1 MSSICA
7 VTFFSNDNGD
17 SFFSHMGKYRPSL
30 FGSLTQPER
39 GSQVPGL
46 VVDDDIPKG
55 TAPRQRE
62 ITWDFFKMLGIGEHE
77 KPHVFHI
84 LPYENVGFSWFLHVS
99 PHGFHLFPMVPR

>member
-1 MSSICA
+1 MSSICV

-62 ITWDFFKMLGIGEHE
+62 ITWDLFKMLGIGETSC
-77 KPHVFHI
+77 F
-84 LPYENVGFSWFLHVS
+84 PYFSI
-99 PHGFHLFPMVPR
+99 